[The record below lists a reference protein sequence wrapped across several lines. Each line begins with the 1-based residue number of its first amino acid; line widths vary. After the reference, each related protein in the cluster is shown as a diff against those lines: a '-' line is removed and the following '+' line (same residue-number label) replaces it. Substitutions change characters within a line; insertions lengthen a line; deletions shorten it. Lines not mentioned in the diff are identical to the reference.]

1 MFDINFTQLLKG
13 LGSTKGKSS
22 ESVKETS
29 TQKVDS
35 GSSFQKADIAA
46 SSYGVASVKIASQT
60 SKKVYTP
67 EQVERIL
74 KDFLK
79 NDKYDISMYSE
90 LFSNLDK
97 LDYENIDRHL
107 ENIKTLMS
115 GNVNSPNGIVKK
127 GYFYSKEGADAFDAL
142 SGILSSKSSQGFVS
156 PLSIALGNYDPKTVL
171 ILKKRGLLNP
181 VEIDNS
187 HRLNKF
193 ANMNDEEY
201 ENYQA
206 RVDESIAKTGRSF
219 ESLSTELKFKTKG
232 MMRKESFSFFEKNYI
247 HRETVVPQLEI
258 LKEIKNYPV
267 VLKDYDLEALLSDID
282 IDNVESYKNMLKELK
297 KRPDLDVNSL
307 LGILS
312 QTNNKTEKIIS
323 ELLSDENTPILKIVE
338 YCKKE
343 QDFKKGI
350 VGSSVILDK
359 INNDPFLKTV
369 RAIKN
374 SNVDLVPT
382 NTNPTPLN
390 PRNIDSNSLMLVH
403 MTKYQPENGMILSTR
418 DKLGGS
424 RNSVHFTLNH
434 AVTEHRGGSWDI
446 CNYALIMPY
455 ESTCKT
461 NADGKFIEG
470 MPNDLYTNG
479 SVKIPEGSVIV
490 KYNPELEAGKVNI
503 TDYEGIKG
511 VKLLES
517 SMYPHDIVP
526 SVIEKMGYSHMQA
539 DGPIGM
545 FSYGKNKGNDI
556 DDAIKNYSAWKTFC
570 DSNGIKPTRHTGS
583 AGDIAEKVI
592 ESVGKLCVNNT
603 WIGGRNNDRNYKKEL
618 LGYLE
623 TIKSWEKMGYF
634 VSYDIDAMSDILKN
648 SSTPKIA
655 VKTMEEKLGFHPTI
669 DYKTFPEHMF
679 GIPMDIYS
687 TWHDMSDNLSNLRKY
702 LIKYEI

>member
-22 ESVKETS
+22 ELVKETS

-60 SKKVYTP
+60 PPKTYTQ

-74 KDFLK
+74 KGFLK
-79 NDKYDISMYSE
+79 NDEYDILMYSE

-232 MMRKESFSFFEKNYI
+232 MMSKESFSFFEKNYI
-247 HRETVVPQLEI
+247 HRETVIPQLEI

-267 VLKDYDLEALLSDID
+267 VLKDYDLETLLSDID

-403 MTKYQPENGMILSTR
+403 MTKYQPENGVILSTR

-455 ESTCKT
+455 ESTCKI
-461 NADGKFIEG
+461 NAQGKFIEG

-490 KYNPELEAGKVNI
+490 KYNPELEAGEVNI

-526 SVIEKMGYSHMQA
+526 SVIEKMGYSHMPA

-592 ESVGKLCVNNT
+592 ESVGKLCVNNS

-655 VKTMEEKLGFHPTI
+655 VKTMEEKMGFHPTLQ
-669 DYKTFPEHMF
+669 YKTFPEHMF

-687 TWHDMSDNLSNLRKY
+687 AWHDMSDNLSNLRKY
-702 LIKYEI
+702 LVKYEI